1 MTTGNL
7 DSPVSAAELQAG
19 IKTLKKLIREREQ
32 AVLAGRASL
41 AELAAGL
48 GILAEGLES
57 AGDSPM
63 VRHGG
68 QAAQSLLNAKLA
80 EVGCLEVEL
89 ECHKNNLELLE
100 SEIMVPGLIPR
111 SPETEPTYLQLLY
124 LQTFSLVNFYCI
136 QFIPGLNLINFV
148 VNKRLALS
156 EQQLAE
162 EFQGDAD
169 KLQALLKADP
179 KALKVINTAA
189 AEIAAM
195 EPLLSWAATAYA
207 RGTELNPE
215 QKLKHFSDPDWNKLV
230 GLLQF
235 LGDLPE
241 QLKPWPFLAALFQLP
256 NDDSLEDLVKEVT
269 KEAKATAELPYTLPA
284 APMPRIPSLL
294 SPAPAT
300 AQA

>member
-1 MTTGNL
+1 MTTGNIG
-7 DSPVSAAELQAG
+7 DAPINPAELQAG
-19 IKTLKKLIREREQ
+19 IQNLKKLIRDREQ
-32 AVLAGRASL
+32 AVLASRQSL
-41 AELAAGL
+41 VELSNGL
-48 GILAEGLES
+48 GLLTEGLE
-57 AGDSPM
+57 AMGDSAM
-63 VRHGG
+63 VRHGS
-68 QAAQSLLNAKLA
+68 QAAHSLLNAKLA
-80 EVGCLEVEL
+80 EVGCLEIEL

-100 SEIMVPGLIPR
+100 SDVIIPGLIPR
-111 SPETEPTYLQLLY
+111 ATDTEPNYLQLLY

-136 QFIPGLNLINFV
+136 QFIPGLNLLNFV
-148 VNKRLALS
+148 VNKRLALT

-162 EFQGDAD
+162 EFQGDAE
-169 KLQALLKADP
+169 KLRALMKSDP

-189 AEIAAM
+189 AEVANM

-241 QLKPWPFLAALFQLP
+241 TMKPWPFLAALFQLP
-256 NDDSLEDLVKEVT
+256 NDDSLETLVAEIT
-269 KEAKATAELPYTLPA
+269 KETKATAELPYQLPS

-294 SPAPAT
+294 SPAA
-300 AQA
+300 ASQA